1 MIQLAKAIM
10 RKRVRYTAT
19 VFCGLLVLGL
29 SVVSTAQAQAPTT
42 QDMLDKLGG
51 YPCPDSDFTCVRLTV
66 PLDHFTKDDKRTIDV
81 VFGVLPATGERNGM
95 FVTATGGP
103 GSSGLASADS
113 YTASF
118 DPSIPEHYDIV
129 FFDQRGSY
137 LSGNLQCPNAVA
149 TYYSSDGESATPEQ
163 EKALIQTAHTF
174 ADDCIKEMDVDPATL
189 PFYGTNQA
197 VADLETFRQT
207 LGTAKIWLYGE
218 SYGTQYAQTYT
229 ATYPDHVAGLI
240 LDGTVD
246 MTHSLMDYYVE
257 QTQAFSNVIQ
267 ETLKACNADE
277 TCAGD
282 FVGSDAVAFYDTLLA
297 ELGSKAETLN
307 YPLAD
312 GTQATRQF
320 ALSDLQTVAA
330 NLGYSEGDRMMLLR
344 ALAAAS
350 HGDLVPLKREFYVA
364 LGVDPQTEKPIP
376 GSTDDYSDALYY
388 AVECNDYALAGDT
401 PEARAENY
409 VRAGDYTDKNVPD
422 LASIFYGDL
431 PCAFW
436 PGNPPTERPAPL
448 VAKGI
453 PTLVLGA
460 TADPATPVEN
470 GRRVFKNLDKGY
482 LITMQGGPHVIYGR
496 GNACPDDLVTAFLV
510 DDKMPNEREIT
521 CDGVVSD
528 TYVPNAPNDA
538 SSFETP
544 LEAMDAA
551 YNEIY
556 YLPEYYYGSTSDT
569 IEAGCTHGGSI
580 TIDAFDSDDKQ
591 AIHLKD
597 CVFTKD
603 FVLTGNG
610 NYADGA
616 ITLDVKV
623 SGLKDGQ
630 LSYSQGADGN
640 SKVTGEYGGEKVD
653 LESSVST

>member
-1 MIQLAKAIM
+1 MWKL
-10 RKRVRYTAT
+10 VRYIAL
-19 VFCGLLVLGL
+19 VSCGLLLL
-29 SVVSTAQAQAPTT
+29 SLSIVRAEPVQTT
-42 QDMLDKLGG
+42 RDILDKLGG
-51 YPCPDSDFTCVRLTV
+51 YPCPDSDFTCVKLTV
-66 PLDHFTKDDKRTIDV
+66 PLDHFSKDDQRTLDV
-81 VFGVLPATGERNGM
+81 VFGVLPATGERKGLFN
-95 FVTATGGP
+95 TATGGP
-103 GSSGLASADS
+103 GSAGLASADS

-149 TYYSSDGESATPEQ
+149 TYYSSDGEASTPEQ

-174 ADDCIKEMDVDPATL
+174 VDDCVKEMGVDPTTL

-197 VADLETFRQT
+197 VADLDAFRQAI
-207 LGTAKIWLYGE
+207 GDEKIWLYGE

-229 ATYPDHVAGLI
+229 ASYPEHVAGLI

-246 MTHSLMDYYVE
+246 MTHSLTDYYVE
-257 QTQAFSNVIQ
+257 QTHAFSDVVQ

-277 TCAGD
+277 NCTGD
-282 FVGSDAVAFYDTLLA
+282 FADGDAVAFYDTLRA
-297 ELGSKAETLN
+297 ELGSKAETLVF
-307 YPLAD
+307 PLLD
-312 GTQATRQF
+312 GTQVARQF
-320 ALSDLQTVAA
+320 SLSDLQTVVA
-330 NLGYSEGDRMMLLR
+330 NLGYSEGDRMMMLR

-364 LGVDPQTEKPIP
+364 LGLDPTTEEPIP

-388 AVECNDYALAGDT
+388 AVECNDYAIAGDT

-409 VRAGDYTDKNVPD
+409 VRAGDQTDIDVPD

-436 PGNPPTERPAPL
+436 PGKPPAERPVPL

-460 TADPATPVEN
+460 TADPATPVDN
-470 GRRVFKNLDKGY
+470 GRRVFKNLDNGY

-510 DDKMPNEREIT
+510 DSKMPDKREIT
-521 CDGVVSD
+521 CDGSVTD
-528 TYVPNAPNDA
+528 TYVPNAPADA
-538 SSFETP
+538 SKFATP
-544 LEAMDAA
+544 LEALDST

-556 YLPEYYYGSTSDT
+556 YLPEYYYGHTTDT
-569 IEAGCTHGGSI
+569 IEAGCTYGGSI
-580 TIDAFDSDDKQ
+580 TFDVPDDNGQ

-597 CVFTKD
+597 CAFSRGFALAGD
-603 FVLTGNG
+603 G
-610 NYADGA
+610 NYADGT
-616 ITLDVKV
+616 ITLDVTV
-623 SGLKDGQ
+623 SGLKKGQ
-630 LSYSQGADGN
+630 LNYSRDVDGN
-640 SKVTGEYGGEKVD
+640 SKVTGEYGGEKID
-653 LESSVST
+653 LASSVST